1 MTQDN
6 EIDWFEA
13 GYTVGKGG
21 SDDALYPPMDDM
33 EAQRAWLG
41 GFGAGWAEGPDKKAP
56 ASNLAD
62 DGDASDSVDQALTHA
77 MRERADLLRQLRTHG
92 EGRTSRAVH

>member
-41 GFGAGWAEGPDKKAP
+41 GFGAGWAEGPDE
-56 ASNLAD
+56 SLAATLF
-62 DGDASDSVDQALTHA
+62 GVCTNRESVDEALMCA
-77 MRERADLLRQLRTHG
+77 LDDRPELLHQLRAHG